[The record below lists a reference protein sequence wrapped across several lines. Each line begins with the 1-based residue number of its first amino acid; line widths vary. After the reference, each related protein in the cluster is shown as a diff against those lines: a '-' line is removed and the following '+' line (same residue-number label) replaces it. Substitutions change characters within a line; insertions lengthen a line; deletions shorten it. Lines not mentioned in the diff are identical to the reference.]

1 MRLKGKTAI
10 VTGAGRGIGQAIALA
25 FAREGACVAVADI
38 DPRTAQATA
47 RRIGR
52 PPKGLALMMD
62 VADLA
67 SVRAGFAAID
77 ALWGRIDIA
86 VTNAAI
92 EPIAPFLE
100 LSEASRHR
108 IEVGPLCGPRAACL
122 VGLRRREI
130 VEVELLQQLAD
141 QRRGR
146 RRRRA
151 AEGDDPNK
159 SGGGHHYDA
168 DDSDQKALCHDL
180 GLRLIGVR

>member
-1 MRLKGKTAI
+1 MRLKGKMAI

-25 FAREGACVAVADI
+25 FAREGARVAVADI

-52 PPKGLALMMD
+52 PPKGLAMMMD

-100 LSEASRHR
+100 LSE
-108 IEVGPLCGPRAACL
+108 ETWT
-122 VGLRRREI
+122 
-130 VEVELLQQLAD
+130 
-141 QRRGR
+141 
-146 RRRRA
+146 
-151 AEGDDPNK
+151 
-159 SGGGHHYDA
+159 
-168 DDSDQKALCHDL
+168 
-180 GLRLIGVR
+180 